1 MAATDPN
8 ENNPP
13 RVKPVITGEILDGN
27 ELLTI
32 MSFFKAEDIPVEI
45 DGIKILANTLSFQT
59 SKSYAE
65 DRRFDKEISA
75 SGFLQ
80 NAPNKSSMSISF
92 YATGNAYSNNP
103 VFDLLSGLDAK
114 ASGVL
119 DPDLSQGAIFRVRKD
134 NAGLIWEWDENYHT
148 FFYKNN
154 IFYRDGIQVGSS
166 ESQTIY
172 PWENPAYSFFFERYG
187 YLGCVTGSTIKLGDS
202 NFASGAALTSF
213 SFNFSPFEVIEFKA
227 DFDIYNE
234 VNQVFETGGLG
245 LNVDPDEIAHG
256 FSSTFSGVNN
266 IEELQSISYSIRAD
280 RVPRYV
286 VGKKDVYEIKTTKA
300 QKEVSFQGWGRSE
313 NLLEDPSALKIT
325 LKSQNGTVFEDTV
338 QGKIIDES
346 FEIPNVGIMSKNFR
360 IIQNLV

>member
-1 MAATDPN
+1 
-8 ENNPP
+8 
-13 RVKPVITGEILDGN
+13 
-27 ELLTI
+27 
-32 MSFFKAEDIPVEI
+32 MSFFRAEDIPIEI
-45 DGIKILANTLSFQT
+45 DGVKILANTLSFQT

-65 DRRFDKEISA
+65 DRRFDQEIS
-75 SGFLQ
+75 SDGFLE
-80 NAPNKSSMSISF
+80 NGPNKSSMSISF
-92 YATGNAYSNNP
+92 YATGNAYANNP
-103 VFDLLSGLDAK
+103 VFDLLIGLDAK
-114 ASGVL
+114 VVNTSIPYL
-119 DPDLSQGAIFRVRKD
+119 DINSIFKVRKD
-134 NAGLIWEWDENYHT
+134 GNGLIWEWDSDYHT
-148 FFYKNN
+148 FFIKDDIYM
-154 IFYRDGIQVGSS
+154 DGSMVDQNFNS
-166 ESQTIY
+166 EEY
-172 PWENPAYSFFFERYG
+172 PWDKNLFSSQILRHG
-187 YLGCVTGSTIKLGDS
+187 HLGCVTGSTIKLGDS

-245 LNVDPDEIAHG
+245 LSVDPDEIAHG

-266 IEELQSISYSIRAD
+266 IEELQSINYSIRAD

-286 VGKKDVYEIKTTKA
+286 VGKRDVYEIKTTKA

-325 LKSQNGTVFEDTV
+325 IKSQNGTVFEDTIS
-338 QGKIIDES
+338 GKIIDES